1 MGYWASCK
9 ELRLVSSY
17 FKPLTHYHL
26 DQYSK
31 FFYLLKSISINY
43 IKSGCA
49 ATVLCTVHFGFMSI
63 FFCPFVEG
71 RTLLSTLY
79 CFVFILS
86 LFYCFIIIW
95 GYHWFIWAC
104 HCFIVLFYEQN
115 KFHNIL
121 IIIDNI
127 FIIIDMHKC
136 TKAP

>member
-9 ELRLVSSY
+9 ELRLDSSY

-43 IKSGCA
+43 IKSCYA

-79 CFVFILS
+79 CFVFYLIIVLLFYYYLGLS
-86 LFYCFIIIW
+86 LLYLGLSLLYCVVILTKQISQ
-95 GYHWFIWAC
+95 Y
-104 HCFIVLFYEQN
+104 
-115 KFHNIL
+115 FH
-121 IIIDNI
+121 
-127 FIIIDMHKC
+127 IIIDMHEC
-136 TKAP
+136 AKAP